1 MATPVRERV
10 DDATRAVA
18 PRDLLG
24 RVRGP
29 AVAVVTVLAPVVLV
43 IGGLIAEAAQPPR
56 SYDPVGQTVSVL
68 AGRGATD
75 RWIMTAVLAALGVI
89 YLFVAAALR
98 EVPRTAR
105 LVLGVGASA
114 VVVAALAA
122 QPVHGSSTV
131 HMAGTVTG
139 VVTFV
144 VWPVALAADRR
155 VHPGLRRGSV
165 VATGLMLVALGWVCA
180 QGWTHGTWLGVAERV
195 LLLVETVWPIRVA
208 LASWPGRRLRVEWT
222 TLALALLGPVVL
234 VVGFVAAQAAQPG
247 PDPWNRS
254 LSALSGQG
262 ASSRWIM
269 VSALGAAGVLVVL
282 VALGL
287 RRRVPPAAWRL
298 LAAGGVFLVVA
309 GLDPQPVGGYSTVH
323 MLTAGLAW
331 AAFTAW
337 PLALAFSP
345 RVDHRLRWASA
356 IATAVLVVLVAWFTA
371 QLVTG
376 GTWYGVSQ
384 RVVILA
390 QAVWPVVVAATP
402 TARAA
407 SVDAAVRRGPSPGR
421 PR

>member
-1 MATPVRERV
+1 MATPACERV
-10 DDATRAVA
+10 HDATRAVA

-24 RVRGP
+24 RAQGP
-29 AVAVVTVLAPVVLV
+29 ALAVVTVLAPVVLV
-43 IGGLIAEAAQPPR
+43 VGGLIAEAAQPPR
-56 SYDPVGQTVSVL
+56 SYDPVGQTVSTL

-75 RWIMTAVLAALGVI
+75 RWIMTAVLAAMGVI

-98 EVPRTAR
+98 EVSRTAR
-105 LVLGVGASA
+105 LVLGLGAVA
-114 VVVAALAA
+114 VIVAALAA

-139 VVTFV
+139 VGTFA
-144 VWPVALAADRR
+144 VWPLALAADRR
-155 VHPGLRRGSV
+155 LHPGLRRGSV
-165 VATGLMLVALGWVCA
+165 VATGVMLVALGCLCA
-180 QGWTHGTWLGVAERV
+180 QAWTHGSWLGVAERV
-195 LLLVETVWPIRVA
+195 LLLVETVWPIRVV
-208 LASWPGRRLRVEWT
+208 LASWPGRRLRTEWT

-234 VVGFVAAQAAQPG
+234 VVGFVTAQAAQPG
-247 PDPWNRS
+247 PAPWNRS

-287 RRRVPPAAWRL
+287 RRRVPAAATRL

-309 GLDPQPVGGYSTVH
+309 GLDPQPVGGYSAVH
-323 MLTAGLAW
+323 MVTAGLAW

-356 IATAVLVVLVAWFTA
+356 IATAVLIVLMAWFTA
-371 QLVTG
+371 QLVTDG
-376 GTWYGVSQ
+376 AWYGISQ

-402 TARAA
+402 TALTAPATRAF
-407 SVDAAVRRGPSPGR
+407 SRDAPFPR
-421 PR
+421 P